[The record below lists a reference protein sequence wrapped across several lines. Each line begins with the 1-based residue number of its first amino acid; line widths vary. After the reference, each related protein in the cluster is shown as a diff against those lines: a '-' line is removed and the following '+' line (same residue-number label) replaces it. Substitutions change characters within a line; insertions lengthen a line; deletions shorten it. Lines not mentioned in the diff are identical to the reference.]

1 MKTKVFFFSLLMGLV
16 MVGNVQSAYAED
28 FEIPENQT
36 GPIILTQEGMLDGSD
51 DRGVVI
57 IPLEAYYQGET
68 IFLDFTHNVGDVE
81 VSVRNMTTGT
91 GWSGTVDS
99 ADGMGQISIAN
110 GGAGSYVLTLE
121 TAYGDK
127 YHGTFTI
134 D

>member
-68 IFLDFTHNVGDVE
+68 IFLDFTHNVGNVQ

-121 TAYGDK
+121 TAYGNR

>member
-16 MVGNVQSAYAED
+16 MVGNAFAED
-28 FEIPENQT
+28 ENPIKKPIVLTPEK
-36 GPIILTQEGMLDGSD
+36 GYGD

-81 VSVRNMTTGT
+81 VSVRNTTIGNS
-91 GWSGTVDS
+91 WSGTVDS

-110 GGAGSYVLTLE
+110 SGAGSYSVEIVTE
-121 TAYGDK
+121 YGEC
-127 YHGTFTI
+127 FTGSFNL
-134 D
+134 

>member
-1 MKTKVFFFSLLMGLV
+1 MKTKTFFFSLLMELV

-36 GPIILTQEGMLDGSD
+36 GPIILTEEGMIDGSD
-51 DRGVVI
+51 DRGIVI
-57 IPLEAYYQGET
+57 IPLDAYYQGET
-68 IFLDFTHNVGDVE
+68 IFLDFTHNVGNVQ
-81 VSVRNMTTGT
+81 VSVRNTTTGNN
-91 GWSGTVDS
+91 WSGTVNS
-99 ADGMGQISIAN
+99 ADGMGEISVVG
-110 GGAGSYVLTLE
+110 GGAGSYTITLV

>member
-1 MKTKVFFFSLLMGLV
+1 MRTKVFFFSLLMGLV

-36 GPIILTQEGMLDGSD
+36 GPIILTQEGMIDGSD

-68 IFLDFTHNVGDVE
+68 IFLDFTHNVGNVQ
-81 VSVRNMTTGT
+81 VSVGNMTAGT

-121 TAYGDK
+121 TAYGDR

>member
-1 MKTKVFFFSLLMGLV
+1 MRTKVFFFSLLMGLV

-36 GPIILTQEGMLDGSD
+36 GPIILTQEGMIDGSD

-68 IFLDFTHNVGDVE
+68 IFLDFTHNVGNVQ

-121 TAYGDK
+121 TAYGDR